1 MPIERLSIVDA
12 TTVSSSGKSHTLYVI
27 EVHSDGSSWQVFYLS
42 SPFCIS
48 GQWTSNLRRNV
59 VLQVKRRFREFEDL
73 HAALNALSARPDLPP
88 LPGKK
93 FFERLET

>member
-1 MPIERLSIVDA
+1 LHI
-12 TTVSSSGKSHTLYVI
+12 
-27 EVHSDGSSWQVFYLS
+27 WN
-42 SPFCIS
+42 
-48 GQWTSNLRRNV
+48 SNLRRND

-73 HAALNALSARPDLPP
+73 HAKLNALSARPDLPP